1 MQALLN
7 HIYKSVSTKS
17 NKDYDLVKSVG
28 DAVFKSLLH
37 NIKHPSSLILKVKGI
52 GSFYMRHK
60 KLRFHMESYRDFYT
74 NPENEKQKNA
84 IIQNEEEFL
93 LKQKQYLNLFN
104 RVEDYKRYVA
114 KKKMIKEI
122 RNKTQP
128 LIEIKKDEDE

>member
-7 HIYKSVSTKS
+7 HIYKSVSIRS
-17 NKDYDLVKSVG
+17 GKDYDLVKSVG
-28 DAVFKSLLH
+28 DAVFKSLLY

-60 KLRFHMESYRDFYT
+60 KLLLHIESYRDFYT

-84 IIQNEEEFL
+84 IIQNEEQFF

-114 KKKMIKEI
+114 KKKIIREI
-122 RNKTQP
+122 RSKTQP
-128 LIEIKKDEDE
+128 LIEIKRDEDE